1 MLNICNMDY
10 ANHEK
15 VALAGIIP
23 SLMWFIEE
31 GSVHFL
37 KELALK
43 LFLAMPHS
51 SGKPNI
57 LAWNIVN
64 DTRSLLSSTNSAS
77 ERASLGM
84 RRFPCVHATVAG

>member
-1 MLNICNMDY
+1 MQKIHNQVLNTMLNICNMDY

-15 VALAGIIP
+15 VALAGIVP

-37 KELALK
+37 KELSLK

-51 SGKPNI
+51 SGTK
-57 LAWNIVN
+57 
-64 DTRSLLSSTNSAS
+64 RLSATFRRRPYVSTH
-77 ERASLGM
+77 RA
-84 RRFPCVHATVAG
+84 RRNFF